1 MSSETHWGSDSANV
15 GLGDD
20 CPEPTYAE
28 LQAEL
33 EKYVLL
39 ESGAVAFEI
48 QMQSQLQDLTQQNQ
62 RLKGIEAVAK
72 SLVESKREWAGLPV
86 MFVSIRRSLLS
97 MLMNKLE
104 EVER

>member
-1 MSSETHWGSDSANV
+1 MMSSETHWGSDSANV

-28 LQAEL
+28 LEAEL

-48 QMQSQLQDLTQQNQ
+48 QMQSRLQDLTQQNQ
-62 RLKGIEAVAK
+62 RLKGVEVLSQKVVDAPKSSGFFLVTEAINNLAAELK
-72 SLVESKREWAGLPV
+72 KR
-86 MFVSIRRSLLS
+86 
-97 MLMNKLE
+97 
-104 EVER
+104 